1 MTGGLRNP
9 AVHSESVDGL
19 LALGDEGNPLPG
31 ATARVMGLAMALDDP
46 RFVTRSE
53 LLALRP
59 YPPEALQLD
68 GVWVAGDPGGL
79 AGPVVAVVG
88 CRAASEAGRARAE
101 AIGRGLAEAGVCVI
115 SGLALGID
123 GGAHAGALAGGG
135 ATIGVLGGGHRCF
148 FPRRNRALAEAMLA
162 RGAVISPYAPDEP
175 ARPLQFLE
183 RNALVAGLSDAVVV
197 VEAAARSGALN
208 TAGWAGDHHI
218 TVFAVPGDPDRVKA
232 AGCNALIRDGAVL
245 VRDVADVLAG
255 IGLASRPR
263 TVRSRRSRPIDPLE
277 AAVLDALGREPR
289 SLDELLEVFP
299 RDPGVLLAA
308 LVRLELA
315 GALERREDLRYARL

>member
-1 MTGGLRNP
+1 MPARTGGLIGP
-9 AVHSESVDGL
+9 
-19 LALGDEGNPLPG
+19 
-31 ATARVMGLAMALDDP
+31 AMALDDP

-59 YPPEALQLD
+59 YPPEALRLD
-68 GVWVAGDPGGL
+68 GVWVAGDLSGL
-79 AGPVVAVVG
+79 TGPVVAVVG

-123 GGAHAGALAGGG
+123 GAAHAGALAGHG

-162 RGAVISPYAPDEP
+162 RGAVISPYPPDEP
-175 ARPLQFLE
+175 ARPPQFLQ

-232 AGCNALIRDGAVL
+232 AGCNALIRDGATL

-255 IGLASRPR
+255 LGLASRPR
-263 TVRSRRSRPIDPLE
+263 AARAPRSRPGDPLE
-277 AAVLDALGREPR
+277 AAVLNALGREPR
-289 SLDELLEVFP
+289 SFDELLEIFQ
-299 RDPGVLLAA
+299 REPGVLLAA